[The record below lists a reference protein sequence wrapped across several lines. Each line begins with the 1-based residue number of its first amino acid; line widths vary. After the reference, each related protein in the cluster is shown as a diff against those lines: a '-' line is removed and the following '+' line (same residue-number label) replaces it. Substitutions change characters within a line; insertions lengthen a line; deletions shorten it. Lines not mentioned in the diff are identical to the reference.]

1 MALGGGLYAMPMVII
16 NMGGEMVYILAQR
29 LQAQNV
35 PEDKSKR
42 VLQDVVRTM
51 YNKMF
56 IDELFR
62 PQDVYSMAATRQIF
76 DRLAHSSIMR
86 LNESS
91 MDKLFDLMTMGF
103 KYQMLACSYPQELM
117 HVTLNHLYNL
127 RAKVEEA
134 DSVTA
139 LIDDA
144 IKRSHDQ
151 YASMTPF
158 EFAGLKQTL
167 CRFFA
172 NKRVKVSLFLQDGI
186 QKNDGTITLKYD
198 GLLPPGVERPGKI
211 QYVDV
216 SGAPLGT
223 DSFMYPG
230 SGGLIDD
237 TNVDKQGHLAWLEPR
252 RQLACALGH
261 NLYTKESPAVASA
274 AAYPPPPRV
283 DSAVRAAA
291 ILAADSKNARSDLN
305 LLADL
310 IVKKDTSGAMPP
322 LNLFPESSMPG
333 SGGGSGAVG
342 GTQMITI
349 DITRDNRAMA
359 QSNREL
365 VGVMSEFD
373 DVNLRGDDGGD
384 DDALLGLLPDS

>member
-1 MALGGGLYAMPMVII
+1 
-16 NMGGEMVYILAQR
+16 
-29 LQAQNV
+29 
-35 PEDKSKR
+35 
-42 VLQDVVRTM
+42 
-51 YNKMF
+51 
-56 IDELFR
+56 
-62 PQDVYSMAATRQIF
+62 
-76 DRLAHSSIMR
+76 
-86 LNESS
+86 
-91 MDKLFDLMTMGF
+91 
-103 KYQMLACSYPQELM
+103 
-117 HVTLNHLYNL
+117 
-127 RAKVEEA
+127 
-134 DSVTA
+134 
-139 LIDDA
+139 
-144 IKRSHDQ
+144 
-151 YASMTPF
+151 
-158 EFAGLKQTL
+158 
-167 CRFFA
+167 
-172 NKRVKVSLFLQDGI
+172 
-186 QKNDGTITLKYD
+186 
-198 GLLPPGVERPGKI
+198 
-211 QYVDV
+211 
-216 SGAPLGT
+216 
-223 DSFMYPG
+223 MYPG

-261 NLYTKESPAVASA
+261 NLYTKESPAAPTAAAAAAVASA

-310 IVKKDTSGAMPP
+310 IVKKDASGAMPP